1 MKESRWA
8 SLIPKFKENKSEVG
22 IPHKEF
28 PYLDVLS
35 MYLKYN
41 SKKDM
46 LEKKIELIL
55 NITYY
60 TKTRK
65 EIVE

>member
-1 MKESRWA
+1 
-8 SLIPKFKENKSEVG
+8 
-22 IPHKEF
+22 
-28 PYLDVLS
+28 

-41 SKKDM
+41 SKKDI

-55 NITYY
+55 SITYY

-65 EIVE
+65 EIVQ